1 MFVGSDI
8 HAFVMHDSTPKFP
21 IFSGRDIYLPISR
34 IQKINTGRKELKKNK
49 KKKPCFNSGCA
60 FKTQNVHRT
69 KQNSLLISTTT
80 VSLHSINR
88 TRTHTDE
95 KKDAI

>member
-34 IQKINTGRKELKKNK
+34 IQKINTGRKELKKIK
-49 KKKPCFNSGCA
+49 RRSPVLIQVVLLK
-60 FKTQNVHRT
+60 FKMYTEPS
-69 KQNSLLISTTT
+69 KT
-80 VSLHSINR
+80 VF
-88 TRTHTDE
+88 
-95 KKDAI
+95 